1 MRFEIQAILPQ
12 TGVSFKGY
20 GRDFEQSLVAPSS
33 GVQKSSFRTNR
44 YHQVFAAAW
53 GFRTCPMQEVPQ
65 SLRSRRKIQINYTSF
80 FKKLLRFSFWNIH
93 LKCSGSSSSPGG
105 RNPLKRLLSWLQ
117 KIFFSPLDNF
127 GLRPFRFVFFLQV
140 KVGHPMRRKN
150 CEQNPLSGQ
159 TKSLQ
164 SWGGVR

>member
-117 KIFFSPLDNF
+117 KIFFFSIKPFWSAALQIRVFPSSKSGSPDETKE
-127 GLRPFRFVFFLQV
+127 LR
-140 KVGHPMRRKN
+140 
-150 CEQNPLSGQ
+150 
-159 TKSLQ
+159 TKSTK
-164 SWGGVR
+164 WPN